1 VTNEMLRTA
10 FLRCRWPAAVAL
22 ALALGGCGT
31 VAKRKA
37 LKDCEFDL
45 ADVEVK
51 SVSLA
56 DVDLLLE
63 LSVYNPND
71 VEVIVDRFS
80 YKLWS
85 DKNAIAEGW
94 HRRQEKVAPGETR
107 VIAFTVKTPLKNL
120 GKGVLN
126 QVRNKGNVTYTLQA
140 TVYLDTFFG
149 ELEIPVTVRKKY

>member
-1 VTNEMLRTA
+1 MRAAYLRYGW
-10 FLRCRWPAAVAL
+10 LAAVAL
-22 ALALGGCGT
+22 ALALGGCGSI
-31 VAKRKA
+31 AKRKA

-51 SVSLA
+51 SVSLS
-56 DVDLLLE
+56 DVDLLVE

-85 DKNAIAEGW
+85 DKNAIADGW
-94 HRRQEKVAPGETR
+94 HRRQEKVASGETK

-126 QVRNKGNVTYTLQA
+126 QIRNEGNVTYTLQA

>member
-1 VTNEMLRTA
+1 MLRTG
-10 FLRCRWPAAVAL
+10 FLRYGWLAAVAL
-22 ALALGGCGT
+22 TLTLGGCGS

-37 LKDCEFDL
+37 LKDCKFDL

-51 SVSLA
+51 SVSLS
-56 DVDLLLE
+56 DVDLLVE

-94 HRRQEKVAPGETR
+94 HRRQEKVASGQTK

-126 QVRNKGNVTYTLQA
+126 QIRNEGNVTYTLQA

>member
-1 VTNEMLRTA
+1 MA
-10 FLRCRWPAAVAL
+10 GDFWRCALAAGVAL
-22 ALALGGCGT
+22 TLTLGGCGT
-31 VAKRKA
+31 IAKRKA

-45 ADVEVK
+45 VDVEVK
-51 SVSLA
+51 SVSLS
-56 DVDLLLE
+56 DVDLLVE

-85 DKNAIAEGW
+85 DKNPVAEGW
-94 HRRQEKVAPGETR
+94 HRRQQKVPPGESQ

-126 QVRNKGNVTYTLQA
+126 QIRNRGDVTYTLQT

>member
-1 VTNEMLRTA
+1 MRA
-10 FLRCRWPAAVAL
+10 AYFRYGWPAAAVLAL
-22 ALALGGCGT
+22 VLALGGCSAVT
-31 VAKRKA
+31 KRKA
-37 LKDCEFDL
+37 LKDCKFEL

-51 SVSLA
+51 SISLS
-56 DVDLLLE
+56 DLDLLVE

-71 VEVIVDRFS
+71 TEVIVDRFS

-85 DKNAIAEGW
+85 DKNALAEGW
-94 HRRQEKVAPGETR
+94 HRQQEKVASGDTK

-120 GKGVLN
+120 GKGMLN
-126 QVRNKGNVTYTLQA
+126 QIRNEGNVTYTLQG

>member
-1 VTNEMLRTA
+1 MTIEMLRTA

-22 ALALGGCGT
+22 ALAFAGCGT

-45 ADVEVK
+45 VDVEVK
-51 SVSLA
+51 GVSLS

-94 HRRQEKVAPGETR
+94 HRRREKVPPGETR
-107 VIAFTVKTPLKNL
+107 VIALTMKTPLKNL

-126 QVRNKGNVTYTLQA
+126 QIMNRGGVTYTLQA
-140 TVYLDTFFG
+140 TVFLDTFFG
-149 ELEIPVTVRKKY
+149 ELKVPVTVSKKY

>member
-1 VTNEMLRTA
+1 MRRAWL
-10 FLRCRWPAAVAL
+10 LAAAL
-22 ALALGGCGT
+22 AVTVAGCGT

-45 ADVEVK
+45 VDVEVK
-51 SVSLA
+51 SVSLS
-56 DVDLLLE
+56 DVDLLAE

-85 DKNAIAEGW
+85 DKYEVAEGW
-94 HRRQEKVAPGETR
+94 HRRQEKVPPGESR
-107 VIAFTVKTPLKNL
+107 VIAFTVKTPLKSL

-126 QVRNKGNVTYTLQA
+126 QLRNKGNVTYTLQA

>member
-1 VTNEMLRTA
+1 MLWA
-10 FLRCRWPAAVAL
+10 ALAAAV

-31 VAKRKA
+31 ISKRKA

-45 ADVEVK
+45 ADVAVK
-51 SVSLA
+51 DVSLS
-56 DVDLLLE
+56 DVNLLVK

-71 VEVIVDRFS
+71 TEVIVDRFS

-85 DKNAIAEGW
+85 DKNPIAEGW
-94 HRRQEKVAPGETR
+94 HRQQEKVGPGEEK
-107 VIAFTVKTPLKNL
+107 VIAVTMKTPLKNL

-126 QVRNKGNVTYTLQA
+126 QLRNKGNVTYTLQA
-140 TVYLDTFFG
+140 TVYLKTFFG

>member
-1 VTNEMLRTA
+1 MRAAYLRYGW
-10 FLRCRWPAAVAL
+10 LAAVAL
-22 ALALGGCGT
+22 ALALGGCGS

-37 LKDCEFDL
+37 LKDCKFDL

-51 SVSLA
+51 SVSLS
-56 DVDLLLE
+56 DVDLLVE

-94 HRRQEKVAPGETR
+94 HRRQEKVPPGEAR

-126 QVRNKGNVTYTLQA
+126 QIRNEGNVTYTLQA

>member
-1 VTNEMLRTA
+1 MALT
-10 FLRCRWPAAVAL
+10 VA
-22 ALALGGCGT
+22 GCGT

-45 ADVEVK
+45 VGVEVK
-51 SVSLA
+51 GVSLS

-71 VEVIVDRFS
+71 TEVIVDRFS

-85 DKNAIAEGW
+85 DKNPLAEGW
-94 HRRQEKVAPGETR
+94 HRRQEKVAPGEDK
-107 VIAFTVKTPLKNL
+107 VIALTVKTPLKNL

-126 QVRNKGNVTYTLQA
+126 QLRNKGGVTYTLQA
-140 TVYLDTFFG
+140 TVYLNTFFG
-149 ELEIPVTVRKKY
+149 ELQIPVTVRKKY

>member
-1 VTNEMLRTA
+1 MLRTA

-22 ALALGGCGT
+22 ALTFAGCGT

-45 ADVEVK
+45 VDVEVK
-51 SVSLA
+51 GVSLS

-71 VEVIVDRFS
+71 IEVIVDRFS

-94 HRRQEKVAPGETR
+94 HRRQEKVPPGETR
-107 VIAFTVKTPLKNL
+107 VIALTMKTPLKNL

-126 QVRNKGNVTYTLQA
+126 QIMNRGGVTYTLQA
-140 TVYLDTFFG
+140 TVFLDTFFG
-149 ELEIPVTVRKKY
+149 ELKVPVTARKKY

>member
-1 VTNEMLRTA
+1 MKGRA
-10 FLRCRWPAAVAL
+10 WQAAL
-22 ALALGGCGT
+22 AGVLVLALGGCGT

-45 ADVEVK
+45 VDVEVTD
-51 SVSLA
+51 VSLS
-56 DVDLLLE
+56 DVSLLLE

-71 VEVIVDRFS
+71 TEVIVDRFS

-85 DKNAIAEGW
+85 DKNPLAEGW
-94 HRRQEKVAPGETR
+94 HRRQEKVGPGEEK
-107 VIAFTVKTPLKNL
+107 VIALTLKTPLKNL

-126 QVRNKGNVTYTLQA
+126 QLRNRGGVTYTLQA

>member
-1 VTNEMLRTA
+1 MLRRMLWA
-10 FLRCRWPAAVAL
+10 ALAAAV

-31 VAKRKA
+31 ISKRKA

-45 ADVEVK
+45 ADVAVK
-51 SVSLA
+51 DVSLS
-56 DVDLLLE
+56 DVNLLVK

-71 VEVIVDRFS
+71 TEVIVDRFS

-85 DKNAIAEGW
+85 DKNPIAEGW
-94 HRRQEKVAPGETR
+94 HRQQEKVGPGEEK
-107 VIAFTVKTPLKNL
+107 VIAVTMKTPLKNL

-126 QVRNKGNVTYTLQA
+126 QLRNKGNVTYTLQA
-140 TVYLDTFFG
+140 TVYLKTFFG

>member
-1 VTNEMLRTA
+1 MRTA
-10 FLRCRWPAAVAL
+10 YLWCGGLAAVAL
-22 ALALGGCGT
+22 ALALGGCGSI
-31 VAKRKA
+31 AKRKA

-51 SVSLA
+51 GISLS
-56 DVDLLLE
+56 DVDLLVE

-71 VEVIVDRFS
+71 TEVIVDRFS

-85 DKNAIAEGW
+85 DKNPIAEGW
-94 HRRQEKVAPGETR
+94 HRQQEKVPSGETR

-126 QVRNKGNVTYTLQA
+126 QIRNEGNVTYTLQA

-149 ELEIPVTVRKKY
+149 ELEVPVTVRKKY

>member
-1 VTNEMLRTA
+1 MRASYFRYGWLG
-10 FLRCRWPAAVAL
+10 AVVL
-22 ALALGGCGT
+22 TLALGGCGT

-51 SVSLA
+51 SVSLS
-56 DVDLLLE
+56 DVDLLVE

-85 DKNAIAEGW
+85 DKNAIADGW
-94 HRRQEKVAPGETR
+94 HRRQEKVASGETR
-107 VIAFTVKTPLKNL
+107 VIAFTVKAPFKNL

-126 QVRNKGNVTYTLQA
+126 QIRNEGNVTYTLQA

-149 ELEIPVTVRKKY
+149 ELEIPVTVRKKH

>member
-1 VTNEMLRTA
+1 VKGRA
-10 FLRCRWPAAVAL
+10 WQAAL
-22 ALALGGCGT
+22 AGVLVLALGGCGT

-45 ADVEVK
+45 VDVEVTD
-51 SVSLA
+51 VSLS
-56 DVDLLLE
+56 DVSLLLE

-71 VEVIVDRFS
+71 TEVIVDRFS

-85 DKNAIAEGW
+85 DKNPLAEGW
-94 HRRQEKVAPGETR
+94 HRRQEKVGPGEEK
-107 VIAFTVKTPLKNL
+107 VIALTLKTPLKNL

-126 QVRNKGNVTYTLQA
+126 QLRNRGGVTYTLQA

>member
-1 VTNEMLRTA
+1 MRAAYMRYGWL
-10 FLRCRWPAAVAL
+10 AAVAL
-22 ALALGGCGT
+22 TLALGGCGS

-51 SVSLA
+51 SVSLS

-94 HRRQEKVAPGETR
+94 HRRQEKVASGQTE

-126 QVRNKGNVTYTLQA
+126 QIRNEGNVTYTLQA

>member
-1 VTNEMLRTA
+1 MLRTR
-10 FLRCRWPAAVAL
+10 FLRYGWPAAFAL
-22 ALALGGCGT
+22 ALTLAGCGS

-51 SVSLA
+51 SVSLS
-56 DVDLLLE
+56 DVDLLVE

-71 VEVIVDRFS
+71 VEVIVDRLS

-85 DKNAIAEGW
+85 DKNAVAEGW
-94 HRRQEKVAPGETR
+94 HRRQEKVPPGEAG

-126 QVRNKGNVTYTLQA
+126 QIRNEGNVTYTLQA